1 LRRTQEMPA
10 VDIIDAKKS
19 KKGQMELADELFG
32 AVVNKGLV
40 HEALVMQRANAR
52 QGNAQTK
59 TRHFV
64 SGGGAKPWR
73 QKGTGR
79 ARSGTNRSPLWRG
92 GGVVFGPHPRDYSY
106 TMPKKASRQA
116 LASVLSAK
124 LKDGNLMVLDKFEL
138 AGPKTKQ
145 AAQLLG
151 GLGMSG
157 TTLILTT
164 GADKTI
170 LLAARNIP
178 GVKVCRVENI
188 NIYDLLVY
196 KNLLAD
202 REAMD
207 KLQEVLK

>member
-1 LRRTQEMPA
+1 MPA
-10 VDIIDAKKS
+10 VDIVDAKKT
-19 KKGQMELADELFG
+19 KKGVMELNDELFG
-32 AVVNKGLV
+32 ITPNRGLV

-92 GGVVFGPHPRDYSY
+92 GGIIFGPHPRDYSF

-116 LASVLSAK
+116 MASVLSAK
-124 LKDGNLMVLDKFEL
+124 LKDGEIVVLEKLSLNE
-138 AGPKTKQ
+138 PKTRE
-145 AAQLLG
+145 AAALLS
-151 GLGMSG
+151 GLGMQG
-157 TTLILTT
+157 NTLILTT
-164 GADKTI
+164 GSDNSV

-188 NIYDLLVY
+188 NIYDLLVA
-196 KNLLAD
+196 KNLLTD
-202 REAMD
+202 KEALD

>member
-1 LRRTQEMPA
+1 MPA
-10 VDIIDAKKS
+10 VDIIDAKKT
-19 KKGQMELADELFG
+19 KKGVMELSDELFG
-32 AVVNKGLV
+32 ATPNRGLV

-92 GGVVFGPHPRDYSY
+92 GGIIFGPHPRDYSY

-116 LASVLSAK
+116 MASVLSAK
-124 LKDGNLMVLDKFEL
+124 LKDGNLVVLENFALD
-138 AGPKTKQ
+138 APKTKQ
-145 AAQLLG
+145 AAGLLS
-151 GLGMSG
+151 GLGMAG
-157 TTLILTT
+157 NTLILTS
-164 GADKTI
+164 GADRTV

>member
-1 LRRTQEMPA
+1 MPA
-10 VDIIDAKKS
+10 VDIVDAKKT
-19 KKGQMELADELFG
+19 KKGSMELNDELFG
-32 AVVNKGLV
+32 ITPNRGLV

-92 GGVVFGPHPRDYSY
+92 GGIIFGPHPRDYSY

-116 LASVLSAK
+116 MASVLSAK
-124 LKDGNLMVLDKFEL
+124 LKDGDLVVLEKLSLKE
-138 AGPKTKQ
+138 PKTKE
-145 AAQLLG
+145 AAALLA
-151 GLGMSG
+151 GLGMQGS
-157 TTLILTT
+157 TLVLTT
-164 GADKTI
+164 GADKTM

-188 NIYDLLVY
+188 NVYDLLVY
-196 KNLLAD
+196 KNLLTD